1 MADVGIIEG
10 EKLLIKIG
18 DGGSPEV
25 FTHPCLIN
33 TTRGIKFS
41 SNVTE
46 TEVADCADQ
55 SLPAKI
61 VRKVKSIDFSID
73 GAGKTDK
80 ASVWMFIQ
88 WWLSGAAKN
97 ALVTQNETGVNGG
110 WTGTGQLIL
119 KDFDDKGERGNYQE
133 FTASFV
139 PASPFTW
146 AQNA

>member
-18 DGGSPEV
+18 DGGAPEQ
-25 FTHPCLIN
+25 FTHSCLIN
-33 TTRGIKFS
+33 TTRGIKFTT
-41 SNVTE
+41 NVTE

-61 VRKVKSIDFSID
+61 VRKAKSIDFTVD

-80 ASVWMFIQ
+80 TSVYAFIQ
-88 WWLSGAAKN
+88 WWLSGAPKN
-97 ALVTQNETGVNGG
+97 CLIVQNETGADGG

-119 KDFDDKGERGNYQE
+119 KDFDDKGDRGDYQD

-146 AQNA
+146 APNA